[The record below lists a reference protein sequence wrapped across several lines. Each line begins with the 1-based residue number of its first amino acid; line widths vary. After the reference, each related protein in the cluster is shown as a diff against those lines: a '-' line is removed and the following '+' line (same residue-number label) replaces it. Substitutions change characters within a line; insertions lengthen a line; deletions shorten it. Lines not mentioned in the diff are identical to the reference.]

1 MERATLPTA
10 TEIENIRKGD
20 KQLIDRYYMAN
31 YKLIVTV
38 CKSYFYPL
46 PDRKLYEDATNE
58 CYLYFSKF
66 NFDTARALVRSIKD
80 VCVYVRFG
88 TEREFHAYRQGNTE
102 VLTILDAP
110 AIREHR
116 HGGAVE
122 TVGETLESDFD
133 ILEVVEPKPS
143 YTDDVYNA
151 VLKLLT
157 PRQREAFAYF
167 YYTDM
172 TAREVGKEMGLTLN
186 GAQSLKT
193 AYIRRL
199 RKQSNKLLQRLQP
212 YLPPHRRRQM
222 RCNTMKGVQA
232 F

>member
-133 ILEVVEPKPS
+133 IRDS
-143 YTDDVYNA
+143 A
-151 VLKLLT
+151 
-157 PRQREAFAYF
+157 
-167 YYTDM
+167 
-172 TAREVGKEMGLTLN
+172 
-186 GAQSLKT
+186 
-193 AYIRRL
+193 RRL
-199 RKQSNKLLQRLQP
+199 HTSTIP
-212 YLPPHRRRQM
+212 
-222 RCNTMKGVQA
+222 T
-232 F
+232 